1 MRREKGYTVKNI
13 SKAEILYKR
22 HRMRGGRCKF
32 RCAIKRK
39 FNENNDDGN

>member
-1 MRREKGYTVKNI
+1 MQKEKRNTVKNM

-39 FNENNDDGN
+39 FNESNDDGN

>member
-1 MRREKGYTVKNI
+1 MRKEKRNTEKNI

-32 RCAIKRK
+32 RCGLKRK
-39 FNENNDDGN
+39 FNESNDDGN

>member
-1 MRREKGYTVKNI
+1 MEKRIKP
-13 SKAEILYKR
+13 KLDKPALLYKR